1 MVVKI
6 KEMVTVIARNIAQQQ
21 QIKKT
26 KNNSNHHN
34 ILKVTKIDWIIF
46 NKTNIM
52 VKKQTSTTSNS
63 KKDDK
68 KTDGKLGTCK
78 EVHARHIL
86 CEKQSKILEIE
97 KILHDKW
104 F

>member
-1 MVVKI
+1 
-6 KEMVTVIARNIAQQQ
+6 
-21 QIKKT
+21 
-26 KNNSNHHN
+26 
-34 ILKVTKIDWIIF
+34 
-46 NKTNIM
+46 M
-52 VKKQTSTTSNS
+52 VKKQTSGSTT
-63 KKDDK
+63 KKDEK
-68 KTDGKLGTCK
+68 KTNDGKLGTCK